1 MATLPKLKINRNTA
15 WAIVHGPNYYG
26 GLQLQHIYCEQA
38 NGQLR
43 LLLIGHL
50 RNRDHTGEL
59 IIIAISYMQILVG
72 STKPFW
78 NLPYSKYAKWIENCW
93 LKSIWEFVY
102 RVGFSIEVRRAW
114 TPEMPRENDSTLMT
128 IFIESGYGNFELAQL
143 NRCRLFL
150 QVFFISDIA
159 SANGREIDDGY
170 RTSTGN
176 ASRRS
181 TWKWPQQGMPDSQAW
196 RLWSRA
202 LAHLEE
208 YGKLR
213 VPLGAWL
220 NAGHQVWEWQ
230 IHLQTKIVRQTAEGN
245 TVYYHPMISG
255 GTCRT
260 ANLYSVDT
268 GDLIHPEL
276 REATG
281 WAAVFGTSLRR
292 NGTRWRANG
301 DVGGVGWV
309 LPG

>member
-1 MATLPKLKINRNTA
+1 
-15 WAIVHGPNYYG
+15 
-26 GLQLQHIYCEQA
+26 
-38 NGQLR
+38 
-43 LLLIGHL
+43 
-50 RNRDHTGEL
+50 
-59 IIIAISYMQILVG
+59 
-72 STKPFW
+72 
-78 NLPYSKYAKWIENCW
+78 
-93 LKSIWEFVY
+93 
-102 RVGFSIEVRRAW
+102 
-114 TPEMPRENDSTLMT
+114 MPRENDSTLMT

-143 NRCRLFL
+143 YRCRLFL
-150 QVFFISDIA
+150 QVFFICDIA

-176 ASRRS
+176 ASCRS

-202 LAHLEE
+202 LAHLED

-255 GTCRT
+255 GTCRM

-281 WAAVFGTSLRR
+281 WAAVTPQFSEVGDGIFSVQVSGEMARGGEPMGTSEVSDGSFQDKLRQAHPFYLR
-292 NGTRWRANG
+292 LAGPLPSLTEGTLEAIRSYIMEGSLLTCSDGSHEPEDGSASQAWLFSDKDG
-301 DVGGVGWV
+301 HV
-309 LPG
+309 L